1 MGKSSK
7 KVASRSRAKSG
18 VGHAPVGFSHLLN
31 EIKTRIQQSQVR
43 AILAVNAELVR
54 LYWDIGRMI
63 DQRQKQEGW
72 GAAVIPRLARELRN
86 EMPEIK
92 GFSERNIDRMIAFYR
107 AYPTPS
113 DFSPQP
119 VAKFR
124 SPEEVPQVV
133 AKLSAAPEVRPPG
146 ALSLDSF
153 LWSVPWAHHV
163 VLIEKVKDLTNRLWY
178 MRQALANGWSRNVL
192 LVMIQSEAHLR
203 QGKALTNSFLSRSSA
218 PGRPSAAGC
227 SVPM

>member
-1 MGKSSK
+1 MGKSSN

-92 GFSERNIDRMIAFYR
+92 GFSERNIKSMLAFYR
-107 AYPTPS
+107 EYHDPS
-113 DFSPQP
+113 VIVQQP
-119 VAKFR
+119 VAQLAREPSPDNFR
-124 SPEEVPQVV
+124 AGSDSVGIVQQP
-133 AKLSAAPEVRPPG
+133 AAQ
-146 ALSLDSF
+146 AMDSV
-153 LWSVPWAHHV
+153 LWSIPWGHHV
-163 VLIEKVKDLTNRLWY
+163 LLMLKVKDLTNRLWY

-203 QGKALTNSFLSRSSA
+203 QGKALTNSFLNRSSA

>member
-18 VGHAPVGFSHLLN
+18 VGHAPVGLSHLLN

-54 LYWDIGRMI
+54 LHWDIGRMI

-92 GFSERNIDRMIAFYR
+92 GFSERKYRPHDRVLSGL
-107 AYPTPS
+107 S
-113 DFSPQP
+113 DSG
-119 VAKFR
+119 R
-124 SPEEVPQVV
+124 
-133 AKLSAAPEVRPPG
+133 
-146 ALSLDSF
+146 F
-153 LWSVPWAHHV
+153 LATTCGE
-163 VLIEKVKDLTNRLWY
+163 I
-178 MRQALANGWSRNVL
+178 
-192 LVMIQSEAHLR
+192 
-203 QGKALTNSFLSRSSA
+203 
-218 PGRPSAAGC
+218 
-227 SVPM
+227 